1 MKKSKKIIPIII
13 IILIILCIA
22 GFIVYKYIEKNNEEN
37 ILAQEATNLSSLDIS
52 KDTIDMN
59 IKTTGKYAIIESAMK
74 NCLKDYQDAYKNF
87 NNFTDNSNIE
97 DFLNVKSY
105 ESDAPEFTNTKKS
118 LSDFKTQLNEKI
130 DNLITKSNK
139 DSIMEYIK
147 KENLGNYYNNLY
159 EKLMFDEDTIK
170 SLESEKNEIQ
180 NIKTVLN
187 DMIDCMQNIFT
198 YLSEHKNK
206 WTIQNQ
212 MFYFEDD
219 ESLIEYNKLL
229 TQLQEKI
236 DSAEN
241 ILSNKN
247 TEEEN
252 SNSTNKQQ

>member
-1 MKKSKKIIPIII
+1 MYS
-13 IILIILCIA
+13 
-22 GFIVYKYIEKNNEEN
+22 
-37 ILAQEATNLSSLDIS
+37 
-52 KDTIDMN
+52 
-59 IKTTGKYAIIESAMK
+59 IIESLLDFVIRLSIFSF
-74 NCLKDYQDAYKNF
+74 NCVLK
-87 NNFTDNSNIE
+87 
-97 DFLNVKSY
+97 
-105 ESDAPEFTNTKKS
+105 
-118 LSDFKTQLNEKI
+118 
-130 DNLITKSNK
+130 
-139 DSIMEYIK
+139 
-147 KENLGNYYNNLY
+147 
-159 EKLMFDEDTIK
+159 
-170 SLESEKNEIQ
+170 SEKNEIQ

-241 ILSNKN
+241 ILSNEN